1 MKKIFFLGSILL
13 LISCSSQL
21 YIPIEATPTVSLE
34 NLKTGREIYVKKCS
48 SCHQLHLP
56 NQYTEKVW
64 MSNLNEMQ
72 ARAKISDEEKQLI
85 YQYITNA
92 PKK

>member
-1 MKKIFFLGSILL
+1 
-13 LISCSSQL
+13 
-21 YIPIEATPTVSLE
+21 
-34 NLKTGREIYVKKCS
+34 
-48 SCHQLHLP
+48 
-56 NQYTEKVW
+56 